1 MKLEIKVL
9 APRVQDDNQDFG
21 DCFIINDNGK
31 VVVYDCGSEELANQV
46 LKYLEENKITKID
59 IVLSHNDSDHFNGI
73 PILINANVVNSIT
86 TLLLLKYTKQIFEKI
101 EDNDGRVTK
110 QSLEKHIKE
119 IYNNIYYLKGNKL
132 FDALDNNNYLSDN
145 IKIVGPSTDY
155 FVDAVAKQFTPT
167 EGDKIDNNSIMNA
180 LSVQLEVNFNN
191 NKLLLTG
198 DAAVAAF
205 NDKILEYDIIQLP
218 HHGNMEMAEEIFK
231 INDDKKR
238 NHVKYIVSD
247 NKGKNVKG
255 GSEKLKQKG
264 HIIRNT
270 KSGTIEIDESTF
282 QIKTKGNLYSHEI
295 YYTKK

>member
-119 IYNNIYYLKGNKL
+119 IYNNIYSLKGNKL

-180 LSVQLEVNFNN
+180 ISVQLEVNFNN

-205 NDKILEYDIIQLP
+205 NGKILEYDIIQLP

-264 HIIRNT
+264 HIIHNT